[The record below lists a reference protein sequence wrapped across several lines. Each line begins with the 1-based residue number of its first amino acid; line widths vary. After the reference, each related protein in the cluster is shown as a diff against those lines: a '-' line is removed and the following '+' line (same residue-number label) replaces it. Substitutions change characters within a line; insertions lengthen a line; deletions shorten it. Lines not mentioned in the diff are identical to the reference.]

1 MNPKLAKCISAIKA
15 KRVPVNLIVWIKK
28 IQTKR
33 QIAVIKE
40 METTQTSLV
49 K

>member
-1 MNPKLAKCISAIKA
+1 MNPKLTKCISAIKA
-15 KRVPVNLIVWIKK
+15 QRVPVNLIVWIKK

-33 QIAVIKE
+33 KIAVIKE
-40 METTQTSLV
+40 MKTTQTSLV